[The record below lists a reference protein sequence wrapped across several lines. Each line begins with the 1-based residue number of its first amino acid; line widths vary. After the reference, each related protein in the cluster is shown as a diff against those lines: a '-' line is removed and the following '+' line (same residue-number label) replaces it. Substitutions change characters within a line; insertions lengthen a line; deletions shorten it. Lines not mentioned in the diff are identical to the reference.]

1 MTVKEYIE
9 QKHRIP
15 NVIRIGERTL
25 FSKMLQD
32 NYPFELENKE
42 IIRIICPGTIYD
54 TLVCKWNV
62 PFMVWIGGKEVW
74 TKKD

>member
-15 NVIRIGERTL
+15 NAIRIGERTM

-42 IIRIICPGTIYD
+42 ISKIIYPDTSYD
-54 TLVCKWNV
+54 TLICK
-62 PFMVWIGGKEVW
+62 
-74 TKKD
+74 